1 MLYLLLYSRS
11 ELYSRA
17 EAMYLTVG
25 PTGDIFL
32 VITRYIYLNNIE
44 MLHSLQ
50 PYLNRYGYI
59 YSPTTNKT
67 TDPINLGL
75 WLFFCVFSGR
85 KKGRLFEKGQTL
97 VENLKG

>member
-75 WLFFCVFSGR
+75 WLFFAFFRGEKR
-85 KKGRLFEKGQTL
+85 AGYLKKGKRLWKI
-97 VENLKG
+97 

>member
-25 PTGDIFL
+25 LTGDIFL

>member
-44 MLHSLQ
+44 CYIRYNRILIDTVIFIPLQ
-50 PYLNRYGYI
+50 PTKPQILLI
-59 YSPTTNKT
+59 
-67 TDPINLGL
+67 
-75 WLFFCVFSGR
+75 
-85 KKGRLFEKGQTL
+85 
-97 VENLKG
+97 

>member
-1 MLYLLLYSRS
+1 MNLKN
-11 ELYSRA
+11 
-17 EAMYLTVG
+17 MKKF
-25 PTGDIFL
+25 IK
-32 VITRYIYLNNIE
+32 
-44 MLHSLQ
+44 
-50 PYLNRYGYI
+50 
-59 YSPTTNKT
+59 TNKT